1 MHHQS
6 TKYLNFTLYSLF
18 LMIMTYIIV
27 SIRSQQCSY
36 CPHYIMYYDS
46 LVSNTT
52 NMFMLVI
59 LYTKVLRSVFSR
71 IMFFY

>member
-36 CPHYIMYYDS
+36 CPQCQYANLENKID
-46 LVSNTT
+46 L
-52 NMFMLVI
+52 
-59 LYTKVLRSVFSR
+59 
-71 IMFFY
+71 